1 MAKGLVALLVAK
13 SAHTPCLQPQRHV
26 LPAHAGKQK
35 QFKHSLGTRDPL
47 LAKLRALDYLRAIA
61 MYKPKLSDF
70 DLSGKLSRYELDLS
84 RGIARSDGPEDHA
97 RLLEAIEAVDPYLHS
112 PQGVSH

>member
-1 MAKGLVALLVAK
+1 
-13 SAHTPCLQPQRHV
+13 
-26 LPAHAGKQK
+26 
-35 QFKHSLGTRDPL
+35 
-47 LAKLRALDYLRAIA
+47 

-70 DLSGKLSRYELDLS
+70 DLSGKLSKYELDLS

-97 RLLEAIEAVDPYLHS
+97 RLLEAIEAIDPYLHS